1 MIKKSRFQS
10 TGLPFLFYCLGY
22 KLLVTLQ
29 AYLKMSV
36 DSHLETTANYIDQES
51 YYTVEH
57 A

>member
-1 MIKKSRFQS
+1 MCPDQKAS
-10 TGLPFLFYCLGY
+10 GLCD
-22 KLLVTLQ
+22 KLLVALR

-51 YYTVEH
+51 YYTVED